1 MPYTSFIPLI
11 DSIACLGL
19 ALFILSR
26 SFKNLTNISF
36 ALGMSSL
43 ALMEFANSMAL
54 FSSSPADILFWV
66 QLARVA
72 ECLLPGSW
80 VLFSYTFARK
90 DYREIISKRKVI
102 IAFFYVVP
110 LLLLSLC
117 YTNGFLTLP
126 ELEGPISMFRIE
138 NIGYYFYLFL
148 CFSMIFILAR
158 LEGILRSSKG
168 AERWQVKYA
177 ILGLGSIF
185 ASFIFVISQRLLYFT
200 IQLDLI
206 PVHSL
211 IILISLALIL
221 FATVRHRLME
231 VDIFVSRYAIYSS
244 LTVLFVGAYFLALGL
259 LGELTKHFGLDI
271 GHFWKIPI
279 IFTSTLVLLALL
291 LSETLK
297 RKVKYFI
304 RRHFY
309 KYKYDYRYQWHT
321 FSEKLSDK
329 FTTTEICDATLEILV
344 KSMYVGEMSIWLYDE
359 EKKRLEIASSKALP
373 AIDFGIGEESAL
385 ISYLKTRN
393 SFILINDLKNDKEGD
408 SIYQQ
413 NREFFEKTNASLCVP
428 MMVGARFMGLITI
441 GPEFTGGEFIEDDFD
456 LVRSIAAQAS
466 NALLNARLSGQLVA
480 AKEQETFQRLS
491 SFIVHDLKNFVSM
504 LSLIVQN
511 ASDNFDNPEFQ
522 RDVLNTISNTVAKMK
537 RLMAQLS
544 AVPKTLDFSM
554 QKLDL
559 NKLVAETIDSP
570 GRIDHVKGNGLR
582 ELNFVS
588 QFGPIPHIKG
598 DMNQLKKVF
607 TNLIVNALE
616 AVSNNGEIKVNTYSD
631 DGWAVFSISDNGPGM
646 DKEFK
651 ERYLFKPFH
660 STKEKG
666 LGIGL
671 FQCKTIIEAHKGR
684 IEVESE
690 KGKGCT
696 FRVKLPLDR

>member
-26 SFKNLTNISF
+26 NFKNLINISF

-54 FSSSPADILFWV
+54 FSSSPVDILFWAR
-66 QLARVA
+66 LARVG

-102 IAFFYVVP
+102 IASFYIAS
-110 LLLLSLC
+110 LSLLSLC
-117 YTNGFLTLP
+117 YTNAFLTLP
-126 ELEGPISMFRIE
+126 ELEGPISMFGIE
-138 NIGYYFYLFL
+138 NIGYYFYLFF

-168 AERWQVKYA
+168 IERWQVKYA

-185 ASFIFVISQRLLYFT
+185 ASFILIIGHRLLYRT
-200 IQLDLI
+200 IDLNFI
-206 PVHSL
+206 PIHSV
-211 IILISLALIL
+211 IILVSLALIL
-221 FATVRHRLME
+221 FAVVRHRLMD
-231 VDIFVSRYAIYSS
+231 VHIFVSRYAVYSS
-244 LTVLFVGAYFLALGL
+244 LTVMSVGIYFLALGL
-259 LGELTKHFGLDI
+259 VGGLVEYFDIDI
-271 GHFWKIPI
+271 GYLWKIPI
-279 IFTSTLVLLALL
+279 IFVSILVLLILL
-291 LSETLK
+291 LSDTLR
-297 RKVKYFI
+297 RKVRYFI
-304 RRHFY
+304 AKHFY
-309 KYKYDYRYQWHT
+309 ENKYDYRAEWLG
-321 FSEKLSDK
+321 FSRRLANRFEAS
-329 FTTTEICDATLEILV
+329 EICNATLELLLE
-344 KSMYVGEMSIWLYDE
+344 SMYVRELSIWLYDE
-359 EKKRLEIASSKALP
+359 EKKRLEMALSKRLP
-373 AIDFGIGEESAL
+373 AIDFGIEEESAL

-393 SFILINDLKNDKEGD
+393 SFILINDLKTDKQGGT
-408 SIYQQ
+408 IYQQ
-413 NREFFEKTNASLCVP
+413 NREFFEKTNASLCMP
-428 MMVGARFMGLITI
+428 MMAGARFMGLITI
-441 GPEFTGGEFIEDDFD
+441 GPEFTGGEFTEDDFD

-466 NALLNARLSGQLVA
+466 NALLNARLSGQLVT
-480 AKEQETFQRLS
+480 AKEEETFHRLS
-491 SFIVHDLKNFVSM
+491 SFIMHDLKNYISM
-504 LSLIVQN
+504 LSLIGQN

-559 NKLVAETIDSP
+559 NKLVAETIDHIN
-570 GRIDHVKGNGLR
+570 GRGLE
-582 ELNFVS
+582 ELNFTS
-588 QFGPIPHIKG
+588 QFEPIPHITG

-616 AVSNNGEIKVNTYSD
+616 AVSNTGEIAVSTYSD

-690 KGKGCT
+690 KGRGCT
-696 FRVKLPLDR
+696 FRVKLPL

>member
-1 MPYTSFIPLI
+1 MPYTAFLPLI

-26 SFKNLTNISF
+26 NFKSLTNISF

-43 ALMEFANSMAL
+43 ALMEFANFMAL
-54 FSSSPADILFWV
+54 FSLSPADILFWARF
-66 QLARVA
+66 ARVG

-90 DYREIISKRKVI
+90 DHREILFKRKVI

-110 LLLLSLC
+110 LLFLGLR
-117 YTNGFLTLP
+117 YTNAFLALP
-126 ELEGPISMFRIE
+126 GLEGPISMFKIE
-138 NIGYYFYLFL
+138 KIGYYFYLFL

-168 AERWQVKYA
+168 AERWQIKYA

-185 ASFIFVISQRLLYFT
+185 ASFIFVISQRLLYSA

-206 PVHSL
+206 PIHS
-211 IILISLALIL
+211 IILFISLSLIL

-231 VDIFVSRYAIYSS
+231 VNIFVSRYAIYSS
-244 LTVLFVGAYFLALGL
+244 LTVIFVGAYFLALGL
-259 LGELTKHFGLDI
+259 LGELAKHFGLDI
-271 GHFWKIPI
+271 GYFWKIPI
-279 IFTSTLVLLALL
+279 IFASSLVLLALL
-291 LSETLK
+291 LSERLK

-309 KYKYDYRYQWHT
+309 KYKHDYRYQWLT

-329 FTTTEICDATLEILV
+329 FTTTEICDATLEILAE
-344 KSMYVGEMSIWLYDE
+344 SMDVGEMSIWLYDK
-359 EKKRLEIASSKALP
+359 EKKQLEIASSKGLP
-373 AIDFGIGEESAL
+373 AIDFVIGEESAL

-393 SFILINDLKNDKEGD
+393 SFILINDLKKDKHG
-408 SIYQQ
+408 SIIYQQ

-428 MMVGARFMGLITI
+428 MMMGDRFVGLITI

-466 NALLNARLSGQLVA
+466 NALLNAYLSGQLVA

-504 LSLIVQN
+504 FSLIVQN
-511 ASDNFDNPEFQ
+511 ASDNFDKPEFQ
-522 RDVLNTISNTVAKMK
+522 RDALNTISNTVAKMK
-537 RLMAQLS
+537 RLMGQLS

-554 QKLDL
+554 QELDL
-559 NKLVAETIDSP
+559 NKLVAETIDH
-570 GRIDHVKGNGLR
+570 INGNGLKG
-582 ELNFVS
+582 LNFTS
-588 QFGPIPHIKG
+588 QFEPIPHIKG
-598 DMNQLKKVF
+598 DISQLKKVF

-616 AVSNNGEIKVNTYSD
+616 AVSNTGEIIVNTYCD
-631 DGWAVFSISDNGPGM
+631 DSWAVFSIFDNGLGM

-660 STKEKG
+660 TTKKKG

-696 FRVKLPLDR
+696 FRVKLPI